1 VPSKRKKKGA
11 EDDEDEDEDED
22 KKEVY
27 DPYKVK
33 KHDTEKPSCAD
44 FFVPRLHL
52 WRSRGHVAKVI
63 LLRRDFR

>member
-1 VPSKRKKKGA
+1 MPSKRKNKGA
-11 EDDEDEDEDED
+11 EDDDDEDEDED

-44 FFVPRLHL
+44 NFCTATSFMEVE
-52 WRSRGHVAKVI
+52 RSRG
-63 LLRRDFR
+63 